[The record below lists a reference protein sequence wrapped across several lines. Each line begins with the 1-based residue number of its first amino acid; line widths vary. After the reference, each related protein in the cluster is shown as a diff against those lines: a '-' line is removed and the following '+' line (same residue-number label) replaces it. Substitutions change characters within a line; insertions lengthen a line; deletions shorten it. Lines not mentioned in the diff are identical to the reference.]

1 MEDPFTIL
9 PMQAFCDK
17 IYNWCME
24 IVSWEAGD
32 NGMPEPLEQPRTV
45 SSKGTTGIVAED
57 SASVDKPTFFVET
70 TTRIDEIEEIVSSPI
85 NEDEE
90 IEDPAV
96 VMKETFPEEE
106 TKDIVETSADELIE
120 DPVVDMK
127 AFSNDLVQAAALPAE
142 KLEDNIVADKEES
155 VSDASEPY
163 YFRTTYK

>member
-1 MEDPFTIL
+1 MGFGIYDAFESSWNQIAMIPAMTVISIMLFGIEEIATQLEEPFTVL

-90 IEDPAV
+90 V
-96 VMKETFPEEE
+96 EE
-106 TKDIVETSADELIE
+106 TIE
-120 DPVVDMK
+120 
-127 AFSNDLVQAAALPAE
+127 E
-142 KLEDNIVADKEES
+142 
-155 VSDASEPY
+155 
-163 YFRTTYK
+163 